1 MFGQIHQ
8 TEPLHTRAGADFYG
22 LNDITVAKPTMSNH
36 PTELPDKIL
45 DTKGKYQP
53 DIQFPIS
60 N

>member
-22 LNDITVAKPTMSNH
+22 LNVAKPTMSNH

-45 DTKGKYQP
+45 DTKGKHEP
-53 DIQFPIS
+53 DIQFPKS